1 MYKFNEIE
9 KKWQKRWEEKE
20 TFKVEIDKTK
30 AKFYMLV
37 EFPYPSGVGL
47 HVGHARVYTASDVQA
62 RFRKAKGYN
71 VLFPMGWDAFGSPA
85 EQYAIKN
92 HIHPKE
98 AVQENIQVFK
108 GQMKSLGLAIDW
120 SREFATT
127 DPEYYKLTQ
136 WQFLKFYKAGLAYKA
151 EKEINW
157 CPNCK
162 TGLSNEDAEGG
173 VCERCG
179 AATEK
184 RLKNQWVLRMSDYA
198 DKLLDGLKDT
208 EFLDKVKTAQVN
220 WIGKSVGATVE
231 FPLKGLE
238 DKLEVF
244 TTRCD
249 TLYGVTFMVI
259 SPEHPYLEKY
269 KDYIQNMEEVKKYQ
283 EIARHKSEIERTD
296 NTKEKTGIAIVG
308 LTAINPI
315 TNTEI
320 PIWVSD
326 YVLINY
332 GTGAIMAVPAHDERD
347 YAFAKKFGIQIIPV
361 IEGGNIEKEAYTEDG
376 IHINSGI
383 LNGLGKEESIAKM
396 LVYLEENKIG
406 KKTVNYKLQD
416 WIFSRQRFWG
426 EPIPMISCPTCGW
439 VPVKEEDLPVVL
451 PDVSA
456 YEPTETGESPL
467 ANIEEWV
474 NTKCPICGKDAK
486 RETDTMPNWAGSS
499 WYWLRYMDPYNKNEI
514 ASREALDYFGQVDLY
529 DGGMEHATRHLLY
542 ARFWNIF
549 LHEQGLVPYSEPFL
563 KRISHGMILGPTGEK
578 MSKSKGNVVNPN
590 DMVHEYGA
598 DALRTYEMFIGDYS
612 KDAAWNESGLKGCF
626 KFLNRVWNL
635 QEKVNKEENTTPA
648 LESIIHKTIKKVTE
662 DIENLDYNTAVSA
675 LMILLNEY
683 EKQKSISRGDYKIML
698 QLLNPFAPH
707 ITEEL
712 AEVLNFG
719 CEISSMSWPDYEESK
734 MMEETFTMVVQ
745 VNGKVRGKIE
755 TSADTTEE
763 EMKEK
768 AKQIDNVKVFIAE
781 KKIVKEIVIPKKLVN
796 IVVE

>member
-1 MYKFNEIE
+1 MA
-9 KKWQKRWEEKE
+9 KKWEERQ
-20 TFKVEIDKTK
+20 TFKIGIDQTK
-30 AKFYMLV
+30 EKFYMLV

-62 RFRKAKGYN
+62 RFRKARGYN

-120 SREFATT
+120 SREFSTT

-136 WQFLKFYKAGLAYKA
+136 WQFLKFYEKGLAYKA

-162 TGLSNEDAEGG
+162 TGLSNEDAQGG

-179 AATEK
+179 EATEK
-184 RLKNQWVLRMSDYA
+184 KLKNQWVLRMSDYA

-208 EFLDKVKTAQVN
+208 KFLDKVKTAQVN

-231 FPLKGLE
+231 FPLKEVE

-269 KDYIQNMEEVKKYQ
+269 KEQIQNIEEIEKYK
-283 EIARHKSEIERTD
+283 EMARHKSEIERTD
-296 NTKEKTGIAIVG
+296 NTKEKTGIAIEG
-308 LTAINPI
+308 LKAINPI
-315 TNTEI
+315 TKKEI

-326 YVLINY
+326 YVLMHY

-347 YAFAKKFGIQIIPV
+347 YAFAKKFNIPILPV
-361 IEGGNIEKEAYTEDG
+361 IEGGNIENEAYIGDG
-376 IHINSGI
+376 VHIHSDI
-383 LNGLGKEESIAKM
+383 LDGLEKEEAIQKM
-396 LVYLEENKIG
+396 LAYLEENKIG

-426 EPIPMISCPTCGW
+426 EPIPMISCPKCGW
-439 VPVKEEDLPVVL
+439 VPVKEKDLPVVL

-474 NTKCPICGKDAK
+474 NVKCPCCGMDAK

-499 WYWLRYMDPYNKNEI
+499 WYWLRYMDPHNESAI
-514 ASREALDYFGQVDLY
+514 ASQEALRYFGQVDLY

-563 KRISHGMILGPTGEK
+563 KRISHGMILGPNGDK

-590 DMVHEYGA
+590 DMVREYGA
-598 DALRTYEMFIGDYS
+598 DALRTYEMFIGDYA

-635 QEKVNKEENTTPA
+635 QEKVNEENKTTPS
-648 LESIIHKTIKKVTE
+648 LESCIHKTIKKVTE

-683 EKQKSISRGDYKIML
+683 EKQESISREDYKILL

-707 ITEEL
+707 MTEEL
-712 AEVLNFG
+712 AEILKYDS
-719 CEISSMSWPDYEESK
+719 EISAMAWPSYDEEK
-734 MMEETFTMVVQ
+734 LVEDTFTMVVQ
-745 VNGKVRGKIE
+745 VNGRVRGKIE
-755 TSADTTEE
+755 IDTNTTEE
-763 EMKEK
+763 EMKEL
-768 AKQIDNVKVFIAE
+768 AKRECKSVY
-781 KKIVKEIVIPKKLVN
+781 
-796 IVVE
+796 

>member
-9 KKWQKRWEEKE
+9 KKWQKRWEERQ
-20 TFKVEIDKTK
+20 TFKIGIDQTK
-30 AKFYMLV
+30 EKFYMLV

-62 RFRKAKGYN
+62 RFRKARGYN

-120 SREFATT
+120 SREFSTT

-136 WQFLKFYKAGLAYKA
+136 WQFLKFYEKGLAYKA

-162 TGLSNEDAEGG
+162 TGLSNEDAQGG

-179 AATEK
+179 EATEK
-184 RLKNQWVLRMSDYA
+184 KLKNQWVLRMSDYA

-208 EFLDKVKTAQVN
+208 KFLDKVKTAQVN

-231 FPLKGLE
+231 FPLKEVE

-269 KDYIQNMEEVKKYQ
+269 KERIQNIEEIEKYK
-283 EIARHKSEIERTD
+283 EMARHKSEIERTD
-296 NTKEKTGIAIVG
+296 NTKEKTGIAIEG
-308 LTAINPI
+308 LKAINPI
-315 TNTEI
+315 TKKEI

-326 YVLINY
+326 YVLMHY

-347 YAFAKKFGIQIIPV
+347 YAFAKKFNIPILPV
-361 IEGGNIEKEAYTEDG
+361 IEGGNIENEAYIGDG
-376 IHINSGI
+376 VHIHSDI
-383 LNGLGKEESIAKM
+383 LDGLEKEEAIQKM
-396 LVYLEENKIG
+396 LAYLEENKIG

-426 EPIPMISCPTCGW
+426 EPIPMISCPKCGW
-439 VPVKEEDLPVVL
+439 VPVKEKDLPVVL

-474 NTKCPICGKDAK
+474 NVKCPCCGMDAK

-499 WYWLRYMDPYNKNEI
+499 WYWLRYMDPHNESAI
-514 ASREALDYFGQVDLY
+514 ASQEALRYFGQVDLY

-563 KRISHGMILGPTGEK
+563 KRISHGMILGPNGDK

-590 DMVHEYGA
+590 DMVREYGA
-598 DALRTYEMFIGDYS
+598 DALRTYEMFIGDYA

-635 QEKVNKEENTTPA
+635 QEKVNEENRGTPS
-648 LESIIHKTIKKVTE
+648 LESCIHKTIKKVTE

-683 EKQKSISRGDYKIML
+683 EKQESLSREDYKILL

-707 ITEEL
+707 MTEEL
-712 AEVLNFG
+712 AEILKYDS
-719 CEISSMSWPDYEESK
+719 EISAMVWPSYDEEK
-734 MMEETFTMVVQ
+734 LVEDTFTMVVQ
-745 VNGKVRGKIE
+745 VNGRVRGKIE
-755 TSADTTEE
+755 IDTNTTEE
-763 EMKEK
+763 EMREK
-768 AKQIDNVKVFIAE
+768 AKQIENVKVFIE
-781 KKIVKEIVIPKKLVN
+781 GKTIIKEIVIPKKLVN
-796 IVVE
+796 IVVQ

>member
-1 MYKFNEIE
+1 
-9 KKWQKRWEEKE
+9 
-20 TFKVEIDKTK
+20 
-30 AKFYMLV
+30 MLV

-62 RFRKAKGYN
+62 RFRKARGYN

-120 SREFATT
+120 SREFSTT
-127 DPEYYKLTQ
+127 DPEYYRLTQ

-162 TGLSNEDAEGG
+162 TGLSNEDAQGG

-179 AATEK
+179 TATEK
-184 RLKNQWVLRMSDYA
+184 KLKNQWVLRMSDYA

-208 EFLDKVKTAQVN
+208 QFLDKVKTAQVN
-220 WIGKSVGATVE
+220 WIGKSVGATVK

-238 DKLEVF
+238 DELEVF

-259 SPEHPYLEKY
+259 SPEHPYLKKY
-269 KDYIQNMEEVKKYQ
+269 ENYIQNLEEIKKYQ
-283 EIARHKSEIERTD
+283 EMARHKSEIERTD
-296 NTKEKTGIAIVG
+296 NTKEKTGVVVKG

-315 TNTEI
+315 TNAEI
-320 PIWVSD
+320 PVWVSD

-347 YAFAKKFGIQIIPV
+347 YAFAKKFGISIVPV

-383 LNGLGKEESIAKM
+383 LNGLGKEEAIDKM
-396 LVYLEENKIG
+396 LTYLEENQLG

-426 EPIPMISCPTCGW
+426 EPIPMIFCQNCGW
-439 VPVKEEDLPVVL
+439 VPVKEEELPVVL

-474 NTKCPICGKDAK
+474 QVKCPCCGMDAR

-499 WYWLRYMDPYNKNEI
+499 WYWLRYMDPHNEKEI
-514 ASREALDYFGQVDLY
+514 ASEEALRYFGQVDLY

-549 LHEQGLVPYSEPFL
+549 LQEQGLVPYKEPFL

-590 DMVHEYGA
+590 DMVREYGA
-598 DALRTYEMFIGDYS
+598 DALRTYEMFIGDYA

-635 QEKVNKEENTTPA
+635 QEKVKEENRGTPA

-683 EKQKSISRGDYKIML
+683 EKQESVGREDYKILL

-707 ITEEL
+707 MTEEL
-712 AEVLNFG
+712 AQILDFG
-719 CEISSMSWPDYEESK
+719 CEISSMAWPTYEEAK
-734 MMEETFTMVVQ
+734 MIEETFTLVVQ

-755 TSADTTEE
+755 TDADTTEE

-768 AKQIDNVKVFIAE
+768 AKQIENVKVFIDG
-781 KKIVKEIVIPKKLVN
+781 KKIIKEIVIPKKLVN